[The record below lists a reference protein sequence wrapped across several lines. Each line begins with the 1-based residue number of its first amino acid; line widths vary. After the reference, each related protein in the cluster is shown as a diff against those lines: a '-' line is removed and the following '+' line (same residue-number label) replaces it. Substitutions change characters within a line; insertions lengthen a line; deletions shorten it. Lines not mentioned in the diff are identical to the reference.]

1 MVYLFDFDG
10 TLFDTKLSLRPVYKS
25 GFKAIGINDI
35 SNEECDTYMHYSLK
49 QTLEMKGVSL
59 DFFIPFATAILKAL
73 DSEESLSLIKIFP
86 EVKKTLDRI
95 KSSNETIGLVS
106 GNSSNHIRLVLK
118 RFGLESY
125 FKVIV
130 GSDMYKN
137 GKPDPEPILLGCKL
151 LSIIPNNNVVYVGD
165 SLQDEECAR
174 RAGVSSFIVDR
185 NKEYDDKTLKKG
197 YSLFDLFKE

>member
-1 MVYLFDFDG
+1 M
-10 TLFDTKLSLRPVYKS
+10 
-25 GFKAIGINDI
+25 
-35 SNEECDTYMHYSLK
+35 
-49 QTLEMKGVSL
+49 
-59 DFFIPFATAILKAL
+59 
-73 DSEESLSLIKIFP
+73 
-86 EVKKTLDRI
+86 DRI